1 MISHLQN
8 RGHRIVP
15 ISLPHTKHALSAY
28 YVLAPAEASSNLA
41 KYDGVRYGHREEKD
55 RSDDEEIL
63 FAPTRQT
70 GFGDEVR
77 RRILMGAYALS
88 SEAINNY
95 FIQAQKIRRLV
106 QTDFNDVFIQP
117 NWLMTDKD
125 ISQRSKADRVDV
137 IMTPTTLSTAPLLN
151 DVKNESSP
159 LDSYV
164 NDVLTVPASLAGI
177 PAISVP
183 VMAKVENEEQSFPV
197 GIQIMAQYGDEA
209 TMFKVAGMFK
219 EKGVQDI

>member
-63 FAPTRQT
+63 FAPTRQA

-88 SEAINNY
+88 SKAINNY
-95 FIQAQKIRRLV
+95 FIQAQKVRRLV
-106 QTDFNDVFIQP
+106 QNDFNDVFIQP
-117 NWLMTDKD
+117 NWLMTDQD
-125 ISQRSKADRVDV
+125 TSQRSKADRVDV

-151 DVKNESSP
+151 DVKNEGSP

-183 VMAKVENEEQSFPV
+183 VMAKVKDEEQSFPV

-219 EKGVQDI
+219 EEGVQNI